1 MRGKNGDRRCYSHC
15 SSPFSMC
22 YKKKKI
28 TISFVFCLVI
38 RTFAGEFQIP
48 LPRWWNGRHE
58 GLKIPWPVMAVR
70 VRVPLAARLDKT
82 SPVDVSVL
90 RQRRGLL
97 L

>member
-1 MRGKNGDRRCYSHC
+1 MVIGGAKAIVLRHFLCVI
-15 SSPFSMC
+15 
-22 YKKKKI
+22 KKKKI

-38 RTFAGEFQIP
+38 RIFAGEFQIP

-90 RQRRGLL
+90 KQRRGLL